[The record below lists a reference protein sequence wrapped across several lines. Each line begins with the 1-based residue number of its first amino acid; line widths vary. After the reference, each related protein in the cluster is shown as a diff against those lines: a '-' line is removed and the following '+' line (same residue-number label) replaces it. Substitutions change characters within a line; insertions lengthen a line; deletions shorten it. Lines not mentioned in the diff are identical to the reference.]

1 MRTTSAIR
9 SLDAR
14 SSTLDAVT
22 DFPLLAAAGITIA
35 EARAHVRAN
44 RWQRIGRAVARH
56 NGPLSV
62 ADARQAALINCGPR
76 SVLTS
81 FSGLDASGLA
91 GWERPWVDVLV
102 PRGARICRPA
112 GLPMRIHY
120 TDNWD
125 PSTINLLR
133 RLHRPAYAAVLAAST
148 FANPGPACG
157 ILAAT
162 VQQRLVRPQDLAAV
176 VAGYSRVRHR
186 AVLLAAAADIGQGAQ
201 ALSEIDLA
209 RLCRRAGLPE
219 PVRQAVRETADGRR
233 RYLDAEWKR
242 RDGRRVVAEVD
253 GALHL
258 VPARWWADQ
267 LRQNELVL
275 ADDLVLRFPTAIV
288 RLEEALVV
296 GQLARALL
304 IE

>member
-1 MRTTSAIR
+1 MRTTSAGR
-9 SLDAR
+9 SLDYRMSA
-14 SSTLDAVT
+14 LDVVT
-22 DFPLLAAAGITIA
+22 DFGGLATAGISIA

-62 ADARQAALINCGPR
+62 PEARQAALINCGPR
-76 SVLTS
+76 SVLTA
-81 FSGLDASGLA
+81 FSGLDEIGLT
-91 GWERPWVDVLV
+91 GWDRPWIDVLV

-120 TDNWD
+120 TDNWC
-125 PSTINLLR
+125 PSTMNLLR
-133 RLHRPAYAAVLAAST
+133 RVHRPAHAAVIAASM
-148 FANPGPACG
+148 FAEARPACG
-157 ILAAT
+157 VLAAT
-162 VQQRLVRPQDLAAV
+162 VQQRLVRPQDLATV
-176 VAGYSRVRHR
+176 VEGYSRVRHR
-186 AVLLAAAADIGQGAQ
+186 AVLLAAATDIGQGAH

-219 PVRQAVRETADGRR
+219 PIRQAVRVTPDGGR
-233 RYLDAEWKR
+233 RYLDAEWRR

-258 VPARWWADQ
+258 VPTRWWADQ

-275 ADDLVLRFPTAIV
+275 ADDLVLRFPTVIV
-288 RLEEALVV
+288 RLETGLVV
-296 GQLARALL
+296 SQIARALL
-304 IE
+304 ID